1 MIKKVYSNYL
11 NSFKGLSKEVW
22 WLALIT
28 LINRAGTMVVPFLSL
43 YLTESKGFSLG
54 QVGWIMSA
62 FGLGS
67 VCGSWLGGQ
76 LNDRFGS
83 YPTMAFALVSSGVL
97 FIVLQY
103 MQSFW
108 GFAVAIFFVLLF
120 ADIFRPAMF
129 VALRAYSKP
138 ENQTRSLTLIRLAIN
153 LGFSVGPVLGGFLI
167 YNIGYQSLF
176 WVDGITCFLAVLL
189 LFRVLNPKRTMQRE
203 DVKVDAPTSAYR
215 DWLYLFFCFGVMLYA
230 IAFFQ
235 FFSTVPLYYREEYR
249 LSEDYIGI
257 LLGFNGLLVFLL
269 EMPIIHAIEQR
280 KGNKMKYINFALFL
294 LLISFLVLN
303 LGTLIFWLWL
313 GIVLMSVAE
322 MLAFPFTN
330 AFAMERAKRGKIGQ
344 YMALYSIAFSFAHIF
359 GHNTGLHLISQ
370 FGFSSTWWIMMAICI
385 LCMAVFA
392 FIGKREKAV
401 PQENL

>member
-83 YPTMAFALVSSGVL
+83 YPTMAFALVSSGIL

-103 MQSFW
+103 MESFW
-108 GFAVAIFFVLLF
+108 GIAVAIFFVLLF

-189 LFRVLNPKRTMQRE
+189 MLRVLNPKRTLQRE
-203 DVKVDAPTSAYR
+203 DGKVEAPTSAYR

-230 IAFFQ
+230 VAFFQ
-235 FFSTVPLYYREEYR
+235 FFSTVPLYYREEYG
-249 LSEDYIGI
+249 LSEDYIGL

-269 EMPIIHAIEQR
+269 EMPIIHAIEKR

-303 LGTLIFWLWL
+303 LGTFIFWLWL

-330 AFAMERAKRGKIGQ
+330 AFAMERAKRGKMGQ

-359 GHNTGLHLISQ
+359 GHNTGLHLINQ

>member
-1 MIKKVYSNYL
+1 LIKKVYSNYL

-83 YPTMAFALVSSGVL
+83 YPTMAFALVSSGIL

-103 MQSFW
+103 MESFW
-108 GFAVAIFFVLLF
+108 GIAVAIFFVLLF

-189 LFRVLNPKRTMQRE
+189 MLRVLNPKRTLQRE
-203 DVKVDAPTSAYR
+203 DGKVEAPTSAYR

-230 IAFFQ
+230 VAFFQ
-235 FFSTVPLYYREEYR
+235 FFSTVPLYYREEYG
-249 LSEDYIGI
+249 LSEDYIGL

-269 EMPIIHAIEQR
+269 EMPIIHAIEKR

-303 LGTLIFWLWL
+303 LGTFIFWLWL

-330 AFAMERAKRGKIGQ
+330 AFAMERAKRGKMGQ

-359 GHNTGLHLISQ
+359 GHNTGLHLINQ